1 MSKNDKLKL
10 KKKFNYKEQKEILDA
25 RIERSKII
33 GEHLK
38 QERLRKEAREKIR
51 KEAKRLNAE
60 EDKKRSNYKSEIKRI
75 PVSTTR
81 QGKYNHEKGVVEK
94 RKGVTHNRIGVTH
107 NYIGVKK
114 KKKK

>member
-51 KEAKRLNAE
+51 EKAKRLAAE
-60 EDKKRSNYKSEIKRI
+60 EDKKRSNYKTIKRTA
-75 PVSTTR
+75 VSTTK
-81 QGKYNHEKGVVEK
+81 QAKYEPERKGVVEK
-94 RKGVTHNRIGVTH
+94 RKGVTLNR
-107 NYIGVKK
+107 IGVKK